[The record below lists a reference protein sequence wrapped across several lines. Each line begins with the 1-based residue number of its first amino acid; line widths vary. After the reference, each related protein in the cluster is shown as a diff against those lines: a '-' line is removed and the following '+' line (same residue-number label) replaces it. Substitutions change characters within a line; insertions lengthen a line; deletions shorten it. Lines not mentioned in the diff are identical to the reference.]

1 MAKTIW
7 SRQDCF
13 VRAFWGRPGESPGW
27 AADRV
32 MALLGFVQARDPS
45 LGSSLLHIPWD
56 GSRAELQ
63 RLFEE
68 LPVVDDHGKPTT
80 AWGYADPGL
89 LITGYEEPVRVS
101 LSIGSPSVEDRIPS
115 HKVSA
120 SVERLSPEHTKA
132 LSESL
137 FEGFVLAFD
146 PLYVEM
152 VTLDE
157 LLMWHR
163 LEWQIRPGY
172 RIWLNDVV
180 GEISWL
186 ADGMTSQRMG
196 SGTVYSCP
204 DDWTSQQVV
213 DAWKAV
219 LERSGLDEIPRDL
232 IQNMDVPDYLP
243 VPDQVRIIA
252 PKWAD
257 EKESDEVTETPHH
270 AQPPEP
276 TPPAE
281 PASFEDSASGQ
292 GESGMGQF
300 VYRQQ
305 ITGLRPGDPRHHH
318 PARNSN
324 MNLSG
329 TPAWTLGLIALFP
342 LPILNSA
349 LAGVVMLVV
358 GLNQRNVGGT
368 AAQNGVNA
376 ASWGLLQIVVPA
388 LFFIT
393 MTVGMIT
400 GEDTE
405 TGLRMP
411 APLEMALPIFGITWI
426 FLSIAHLVV
435 VILGI
440 VKSSRGEVFRA
451 PVPRIFKTS
460 GQ

>member
-1 MAKTIW
+1 
-7 SRQDCF
+7 
-13 VRAFWGRPGESPGW
+13 
-27 AADRV
+27 
-32 MALLGFVQARDPS
+32 
-45 LGSSLLHIPWD
+45 
-56 GSRAELQ
+56 
-63 RLFEE
+63 
-68 LPVVDDHGKPTT
+68 
-80 AWGYADPGL
+80 
-89 LITGYEEPVRVS
+89 
-101 LSIGSPSVEDRIPS
+101 
-115 HKVSA
+115 
-120 SVERLSPEHTKA
+120 
-132 LSESL
+132 
-137 FEGFVLAFD
+137 
-146 PLYVEM
+146 
-152 VTLDE
+152 
-157 LLMWHR
+157 
-163 LEWQIRPGY
+163 
-172 RIWLNDVV
+172 
-180 GEISWL
+180 
-186 ADGMTSQRMG
+186 
-196 SGTVYSCP
+196 
-204 DDWTSQQVV
+204 
-213 DAWKAV
+213 
-219 LERSGLDEIPRDL
+219 
-232 IQNMDVPDYLP
+232 
-243 VPDQVRIIA
+243 
-252 PKWAD
+252 
-257 EKESDEVTETPHH
+257 
-270 AQPPEP
+270 
-276 TPPAE
+276 
-281 PASFEDSASGQ
+281 
-292 GESGMGQF
+292 
-300 VYRQQ
+300 
-305 ITGLRPGDPRHHH
+305 
-318 PARNSN
+318 

>member
-1 MAKTIW
+1 MAKTMW
-7 SRQDCF
+7 SRQDCL

-32 MALLGFVQARDPS
+32 MALLGFVQDRDAS

-80 AWGYADPGL
+80 AWGYADPAL
-89 LITGYEEPVRVS
+89 LITGYENNISVD
-101 LSIGSPSVEDRIPS
+101 LSIGSDSVGRRIPL
-115 HKVSA
+115 HHAMA
-120 SVERLSPEHTKA
+120 SVQRLSPERTKA

-180 GEISWL
+180 GEFSWL
-186 ADGMTSQRMG
+186 ADGMTSERMG

-204 DDWTSQQVV
+204 ADWSSQQVV

-219 LERSGLDEIPRDL
+219 VERSGLDVIPRD
-232 IQNMDVPDYLP
+232 IVQKMDVPDYLP
-243 VPDQVRIIA
+243 VPDNVRIIA
-252 PKWAD
+252 PEWAD
-257 EKESDEVTETPHH
+257 EEENDEVAE
-270 AQPPEP
+270 
-276 TPPAE
+276 TPPAG
-281 PASFEDSASGQ
+281 PASVEDSASGQ
-292 GESGMGQF
+292 GDSGMGQF

-305 ITGLRPGDPRHHH
+305 ITGLRPDVPRQHH
-318 PARNSN
+318 PTRSTDMSLN
-324 MNLSG
+324 G
-329 TPAWTLGLIALFP
+329 TPAWALGLIALFP

-376 ASWGLLQIVVPA
+376 ASWGFLQIVVPA